1 MPNYAV
7 IDLGS
12 NSVRLVVFEVGNDK
26 KRSYT
31 NKDFH
36 VLVSD
41 HEERLSKMLNVLLYG
56 IGERGTQK

>member
-12 NSVRLVVFEVGNDK
+12 NSVRLVVYEVDSNK

-31 NKDFH
+31 NKDFRSLINDK
-36 VLVSD
+36 V
-41 HEERLSKMLNVLLYG
+41 MAA
-56 IGERGTQK
+56 